1 MKPHVFLSNIDINIY
16 IYTYDI
22 LIYLSVC
29 LSVYLPIYLILSC
42 PVLSYPIHHSHS
54 HKLTHPHFATPF
66 RGPKVCES
74 PIEIPLKG
82 THPISAAGASPRAD
96 LAGDRQAA
104 PQDAARQRE
113 LPQGVL

>member
-1 MKPHVFLSNIDINIY
+1 MIY
-16 IYTYDI
+16 SSIC
-22 LIYLSVC
+22 LSVC